1 MAGEPGENVP
11 RHRVPILEHHQPT
24 LLGIDPSGLEGQL
37 EAALRRPAVE
47 PLIAT
52 SLLDR
57 PPGELEAELEPL
69 DRGIAGDR
77 RFGFG
82 ERVAKAVER
91 LEEHLCARVHRG
103 TPWARIS
110 SRSRR
115 SASRRSTRSIE

>member
-11 RHRVPILEHHQPT
+11 RHPVPILEHHQPT

-52 SLLDR
+52 SHLDR
-57 PPGELEAELEPL
+57 PLGELEAELEPL
-69 DRGIAGDR
+69 DRSIAADR

-82 ERVAKAVER
+82 ERFAEAIEHLEER
-91 LEEHLCARVHRG
+91 LRPRANRG

-110 SRSRR
+110 SRSR
-115 SASRRSTRSIE
+115 